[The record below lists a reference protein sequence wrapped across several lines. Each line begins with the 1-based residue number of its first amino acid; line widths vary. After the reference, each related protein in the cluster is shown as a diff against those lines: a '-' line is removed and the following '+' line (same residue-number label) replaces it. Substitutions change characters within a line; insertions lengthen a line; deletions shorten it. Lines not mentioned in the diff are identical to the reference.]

1 MRWSWR
7 LIVRFAVLSGGRR
20 DLRAHLFDLL
30 PLGNLRQ
37 RHAQHVV
44 VAADPVTGVIADKPV
59 TDVITGTGIR
69 DLVRISIDAN
79 GDGQSDILTGTAG
92 HPFYVSRK
100 GWTDSGELRRGD
112 VLFPGGTDSSV
123 VMSTYRYYS
132 HSMVYNLTVAD
143 IHTYFVMADDQPT
156 LVHNC
161 PRKKSKGSEHTKGKR
176 KSTVEKHQKG
186 QGRKGRDSKGGEK
199 GDRNR
204 PYQR

>member
-1 MRWSWR
+1 MADGSHKQ
-7 LIVRFAVLSGGRR
+7 ITEVRVG
-20 DLRAHLFDLL
+20 DL
-30 PLGNLRQ
+30 
-37 RHAQHVV
+37 V

-176 KSTVEKHQKG
+176 KSKVEKHQKG